1 MIPVFMADLSFV
13 CVDVLFIGGILSNL
27 MLDIGFQLCTS
38 VFYGENPINSS
49 YFEGRKILK
58 PLNLLRWPRL

>member
-27 MLDIGFQLCTS
+27 TLDIGFRLCTS
-38 VFYGENPINSS
+38 AFNAENPTNSS

-58 PLNLLRWPRL
+58 PLIVMRWPSL